1 MPVAVVGAFSKY
13 CTFHTELYLD
23 YHISVSVPRE
33 PDTVDMPSSSVAGA
47 ARAAVSR
54 LRARV
59 RPAPALRSGSTGHR
73 SSLAPS
79 PSPAVLRHTDT
90 ASRCRVTS
98 ASGAPLMV
106 TIKNI

>member
-1 MPVAVVGAFSKY
+1 MPVSAFSEY
-13 CTFHTELYLD
+13 CTFHSQLYSD

-54 LRARV
+54 PMTRV

-73 SSLAPS
+73 SSLAA
-79 PSPAVLRHTDT
+79 SPAPAHLRHTDT
-90 ASRCRVTS
+90 ASCCSEAS
-98 ASGAPLMV
+98 ASGAPLMM